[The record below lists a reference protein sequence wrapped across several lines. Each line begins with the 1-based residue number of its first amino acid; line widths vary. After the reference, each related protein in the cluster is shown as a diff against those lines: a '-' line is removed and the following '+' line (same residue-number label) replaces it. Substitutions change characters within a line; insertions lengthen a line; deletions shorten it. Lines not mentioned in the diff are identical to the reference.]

1 MVPSVR
7 GLLLTLVTNCLG
19 LALAAVLI
27 PSISYHHHVVTL
39 IVAGLILGLVN
50 VALRPIVVVL
60 TLPAVI
66 LSFGIALLF
75 INALMLWLTTRIV
88 SGFDIHGF
96 WATVGGALIL
106 WVVNLVLAPWRR
118 KARKHKRGRARMPRA
133 RAG

>member
-96 WATVGGALIL
+96 WATVRGALIL
-106 WVVNLVLAPWRR
+106 WVVNLVLAP
-118 KARKHKRGRARMPRA
+118 
-133 RAG
+133 

>member
-1 MVPSVR
+1 MR
-7 GLLLTLVTNCLG
+7 GLMLTLVTNCLG

-27 PSISYHHHVVTL
+27 PSITYHHHLVTL

-50 VALRPIVVVL
+50 VALRPVVVVL

-96 WATVGGALIL
+96 WPTLGGALIL

-118 KARKHKRGRARMPRA
+118 KARKHKRGRARVSRPRV
-133 RAG
+133 G